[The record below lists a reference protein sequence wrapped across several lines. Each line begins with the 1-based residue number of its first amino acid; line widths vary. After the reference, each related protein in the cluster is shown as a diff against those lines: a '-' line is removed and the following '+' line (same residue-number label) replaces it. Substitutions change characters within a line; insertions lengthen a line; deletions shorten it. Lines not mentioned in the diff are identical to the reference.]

1 LSKSV
6 TWPSITLGF
15 GPLQII
21 DGDRG
26 KNYPSQQ
33 DFASTGYCLF
43 LNAGNVTKD
52 GFSFS
57 DVSFINADKD
67 NALGKGKLR
76 RNDVIL
82 TTRGTVGNSAYFDK
96 TIPFNDVRINSGM
109 VILRADPSILD
120 PYFLYLFVR
129 SANFNKQV
137 TSLITGSAQ
146 PQLPIRDMNRIGLS
160 LPSLPEQRAI
170 ASILGALDD
179 KIELNRKMSATLEA
193 MARAIFKSWFVDFD
207 PVRAKVQG
215 QSIGLASE
223 IADFFPN
230 VLERSEARYVPSGWN
245 VQTLSS
251 LCHSIERGLSP
262 IYQPGSNRFIINQ
275 KVNRGSTLD
284 LSQLKEL
291 AINFNVGAA
300 KMTQEW
306 DVLVNCL
313 GEGTLGRIYL
323 FRSTESYA
331 VDQHMAVCRP
341 RNQGIGAFIYQI
353 LNSVD
358 GQNTIESIKT
368 GSTGMTMLNIS
379 RLRDFPCL
387 WPGKAL
393 IDAYGESV
401 RPIWK
406 RINAAERESQLL
418 TALRDLL
425 LPKLIS
431 GELRVSEAERILEMS
446 V

>member
-1 LSKSV
+1 MDKSAYRKTKLAEIADFRNGKSHGYESAPIEGEFPIYGSNGKIGRGDKALYHLPLSVIGRVGAYCGSLHFADASS
-6 TWPSITLGF
+6 WIT
-15 GPLQII
+15 
-21 DGDRG
+21 D
-26 KNYPSQQ
+26 
-33 DFASTGYCLF
+33 
-43 LNAGNVTKD
+43 NAIAAIAKD
-52 GFSFS
+52 GVDQRYLHYLLKSLS
-57 DVSFINADKD
+57 
-67 NALGKGKLR
+67 LE
-76 RNDVIL
+76 
-82 TTRGTVGNSAYFDK
+82 
-96 TIPFNDVRINSGM
+96 RIA
-109 VILRADPSILD
+109 I
-120 PYFLYLFVR
+120 
-129 SANFNKQV
+129 
-137 TSLITGSAQ
+137 GSAQ
-146 PQLPIRDMNRIGLS
+146 PLLTQNALNLVECFVAP
-160 LPSLPEQRAI
+160 PRAQQKI
-170 ASILGALDD
+170 SSILGALDD

-193 MARAIFKSWFVDFD
+193 MARAIYTSWFVDFD

-431 GELRVSEAERILEMS
+431 GELRVSEAERILEIS
-446 V
+446 A